1 MHEKQELID
10 RLTGI
15 RSSRK
20 SYYNELNKAVRELSR
35 KNKQLKVI
43 NQLTR
48 IHVHLSWEETSLYIA
63 SRLSQAIPFDYFA
76 LSLLEGT
83 DLSCYIT
90 VSVTRNT
97 QVRTWKL
104 TGPNKSHKDALSCV
118 NQLLEDE
125 HERCGTTVPLPIQA
139 GKVLG
144 FLTLLHQAREDFVP
158 EDEQFF
164 RQIAEHVSVSVEN
177 ILLFK
182 DVSEKVNIEAQLVQS
197 AKLAAIGEMAAGVA
211 HELNSPLTAI
221 LGNVQLLM
229 RQIKEERQA
238 KMLRDIYQC
247 GLRSKKIIQNLLVFS
262 RQEEFQFEDLSLHP
276 LIEDVLSLI
285 GYQLKVSG
293 ISVVQKL
300 AKTLPLVHG
309 NRYQIEQVLINLLL
323 NARDA
328 LQERVDPQIEIQ
340 TGTVREEG
348 KDFVYVAV
356 LDNGTGIEEKHL
368 PQIFNPFF
376 TTKGH
381 QKGTGLGLSVSLGI
395 AEAHQGTLRVD
406 SQKGEYTKLTLLL
419 PVKEGEK
426 GDVPEAG
433 LGRG

>member
-1 MHEKQELID
+1 MNGKQELID

-20 SYYNELNKAVRELSR
+20 SYYNELNKAVVELQR

-48 IHVHLSWEETSLYIA
+48 IHVHMSWEEISLYIA
-63 SRLSQAIPFDYFA
+63 SRLSQVITFDYFA
-76 LSLLEGT
+76 LSLLEGA

-90 VSVTRNT
+90 DTAAQAL
-97 QVRTWKL
+97 QVRTYKL
-104 TGPNKSHKDALSCV
+104 NEPEKDVLSAV
-118 NQLLEDE
+118 NRVLAEE
-125 HERCGTTVPLPIQA
+125 HTCCGTTVLLPIQA
-139 GKVLG
+139 GKVQG
-144 FLTLLHQAREDFVP
+144 FLTLLHQEQEAFGPD
-158 EDEQFF
+158 DEQFF
-164 RQIAEHVSVSVEN
+164 RHIAEHVSVSVEN

-182 DVSEKVNIEAQLVQS
+182 DVSEKVKIEAQLIQS

-229 RQIKEERQA
+229 RQVKEERQA
-238 KMLRDIYQC
+238 KMLKDIYQC

-293 ISVVQKL
+293 IRVVQKL
-300 AKTLPLVHG
+300 ADTLPLVHG

-328 LQERVDPQIEIQ
+328 LQDQDDAQIVIQ
-340 TGTVREEG
+340 TGTLTEEG
-348 KDFVYVAV
+348 KDFVYVSV

-368 PQIFNPFF
+368 SQIFNPFF
-376 TTKGH
+376 TTKEH

-395 AEAHQGTLRVD
+395 AEAHQGKLRVD
-406 SQKGEYTKLTLLL
+406 SKKGKYAKFTLLL
-419 PVKEGEK
+419 PAKEGEGK
-426 GDVPEAG
+426 DA
-433 LGRG
+433 